1 MLNDFQNKKLK
12 EEGIIKIENF
22 LSESEILN
30 FKKIISYY
38 SAKKN
43 SKNSF
48 WPTNNY
54 LLMLKLL
61 KLDFK
66 RFKDSLKI
74 LKFEKRKIL
83 NNLHKL
89 HLIIKKYF

>member
-74 LKFEKRKIL
+74 LKFEKKNVTICTSC
-83 NNLHKL
+83 
-89 HLIIKKYF
+89 I